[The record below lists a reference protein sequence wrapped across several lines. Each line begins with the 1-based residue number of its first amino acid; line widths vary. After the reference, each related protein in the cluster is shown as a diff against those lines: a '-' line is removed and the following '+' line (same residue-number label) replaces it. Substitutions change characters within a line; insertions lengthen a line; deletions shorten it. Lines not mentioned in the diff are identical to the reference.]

1 MNVHD
6 LLDLDID
13 SHLTISTEVF
23 TLAGKSVIELEDGS
37 RSVWLFADED
47 LFLALSPDAEEMMLF
62 TLLETAVEKDDEVV
76 VESGKDYEFSY
87 EDRGNIK
94 KSEGESPYDEGV
106 DLEFADYEAD
116 DGDVVRI
123 ITNTFNGE
131 SQSFRG
137 HIVTDE
143 DILRQE

>member
-6 LLDLDID
+6 LLNLDID

-37 RSVWLFADED
+37 RYVWLFADED

-94 KSEGESPYDEGV
+94 KSDGESPYDEDD